1 MIKQDKSNGGN
12 MQKLEWEYRIIKDDL
27 NTQIKEIERHERV
40 SVSRERIKFLI
51 SESTADQIFYFKNNL
66 KILLPVRKDR
76 RSGYHQ
82 WHQAFEISFPAEV
95 SDIYLILRSLS
106 SKNHWLS
113 RDEYSWSHF
122 LDELILPDNQI
133 KLIDVD
139 REIHLYKMS
148 DVEVEF
154 SYDSF
159 SGYHNS
165 SIAIRDQ
172 NPDKINKMRKQLDL
186 LDEDSNDY
194 VTTLKKY
201 FLRKK

>member
-1 MIKQDKSNGGN
+1 MH
-12 MQKLEWEYRIIKDDL
+12 KLKWEYRIIKDDL
-27 NTQIKEIERHERV
+27 RVQIKEIEEHGSG
-40 SVSRERIKFLI
+40 SVSQERIKFLV
-51 SESTADQIFYFKNNL
+51 SEYSTDQIIYNNNKL
-66 KILLPVRKDR
+66 RVIVPVRKDR

-95 SDIYLILRSLS
+95 SDIYLILRSLTD
-106 SKNHWLS
+106 KNHWLS
-113 RDEYSWSHF
+113 RDEYSWSQF

-133 KLIDVD
+133 KLIDVE
-139 REIHLYKMS
+139 REIHLHIIS
-148 DVEVEF
+148 DIEVEF
-154 SYDSF
+154 SYISF

-172 NPDKINKMRKQLDL
+172 NPDKINKVRKQLDL

-194 VTTLKKY
+194 VTILKKY

>member
-1 MIKQDKSNGGN
+1 MN
-12 MQKLEWEYRIIKDDL
+12 KLKWEYRIIKDDL
-27 NTQIKEIERHERV
+27 RIQIKEIEEHGSG
-40 SVSRERIKFLI
+40 SVSQERIKFLV
-51 SESTADQIFYFKNNL
+51 SEYSTDQIIYNNNKL
-66 KILLPVRKDR
+66 RVIVPVRKDR

-95 SDIYLILRSLS
+95 SDIYLILRSLTD
-106 SKNHWLS
+106 KNHWLS
-113 RDEYSWSHF
+113 RDEYSWSQF

-133 KLIDVD
+133 KLIDVE
-139 REIHLYKMS
+139 REIHLHIIS
-148 DVEVEF
+148 DIEVEF
-154 SYDSF
+154 SYISF

-172 NPDKINKMRKQLDL
+172 NPDKINKVRKQLDL

-194 VTTLKKY
+194 VTILKKY